1 MRCSNGGIA
10 PAELA
15 GAWCC
20 ASLVRVRFRLK
31 KASIFAC
38 LLDSFPPTAPAEKMQ
53 RLRFALTS
61 LLPHPRAAIVG
72 RSMSAGPSFIG
83 SQAPAAVPFRPFP
96 VCLQKSFSTSANS
109 TLPSLSEAKDVL
121 NSQGSIRVRK
131 ALEID
136 GRSKMDSKEFME
148 LCR

>member
-1 MRCSNGGIA
+1 
-10 PAELA
+10 
-15 GAWCC
+15 
-20 ASLVRVRFRLK
+20 
-31 KASIFAC
+31 
-38 LLDSFPPTAPAEKMQ
+38 MQ

-61 LLPHPRAAIVG
+61 LLPHPRSAVIG

-83 SQAPAAVPFRPFP
+83 SQAAAAVPFRSFP